1 VSVSTPAAARRSRAP
16 LVFLLLSVVLALGAG
31 GYLYYQRTQ
40 GPARFTPEETVEE
53 FLTSVFSVA
62 DPQRTSAIVCDGWD
76 PDEAIAETNRV
87 IADGARVVWS
97 EVRVLSNDGQR
108 ATVHA
113 ALTMFLPRPS
123 SPTQWRFGLVQENG
137 WKVCEARPVVI

>member
-1 VSVSTPAAARRSRAP
+1 MSVTPPATRRSRAP
-16 LVFLLLSVVLALGAG
+16 LAFLIISIVLALGAG
-31 GYLYYQRTQ
+31 GYFYYQRTQ

-53 FLTSVFSVA
+53 FLISVFSVA
-62 DPQRTSAIVCDGWD
+62 DAERTRAVVCDGWD
-76 PDEAIAETNRV
+76 PDEAITDATRG

-97 EVRVLSNDGQR
+97 DVRVLANDGQR

-123 SPTQWRFGLVQENG
+123 EPTQWRFRLVQENG
-137 WKVCEARPVVI
+137 WRVCEARPIIT